1 MTASRPTTQSRSPG
15 PSRRGARGWAVRA
28 NPRRI
33 QAAAWN
39 AGIQAASGDVVGIV
53 SGHAELGRAYVGTA
67 VDTLTAHA
75 A

>member
-1 MTASRPTTQSRSPG
+1 MTESRPTTQSTLARAFAAG
-15 PSRRGARGWAVRA
+15 RRGWAVRT

-39 AGIQAASGDVVGIV
+39 DGIQAASGDVVGIV
-53 SGHAELGRAYVGTA
+53 SGHTELGRAYVGAA